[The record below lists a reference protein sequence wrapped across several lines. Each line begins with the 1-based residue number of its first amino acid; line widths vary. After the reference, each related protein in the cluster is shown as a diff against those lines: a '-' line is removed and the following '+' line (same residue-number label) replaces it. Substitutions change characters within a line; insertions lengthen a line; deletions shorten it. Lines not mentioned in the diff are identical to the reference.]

1 MNKQKE
7 KHSSKTH
14 SVHHQVGKSALRLID
29 PPDNWEA
36 LYIEH
41 IGDVYK
47 QLSIDCS
54 GRKHTAALRSV
65 SSPLNSSKKDCNK
78 AKKTL
83 RPLFVKTQRMKRTK
97 LAQRSDTVFFLS
109 LF

>member
-1 MNKQKE
+1 MNTQKE

-47 QLSIDCS
+47 RLSIDCS

-78 AKKTL
+78 AI
-83 RPLFVKTQRMKRTK
+83 KRRGPC
-97 LAQRSDTVFFLS
+97 L
-109 LF
+109 